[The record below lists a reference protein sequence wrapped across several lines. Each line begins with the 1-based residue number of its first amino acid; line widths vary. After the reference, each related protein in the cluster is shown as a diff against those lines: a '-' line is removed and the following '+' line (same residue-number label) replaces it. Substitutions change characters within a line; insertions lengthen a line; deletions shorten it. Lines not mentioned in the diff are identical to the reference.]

1 MEVLESGNN
10 RDAFTD
16 LGGAGDAFTYTETDD
31 PLSTVFLPSSRQPSS
46 PTLRS
51 LLDTYPPLSKHTQPV
66 YLDIPYYLFLF
77 TNPVQHA
84 LNTPTTTAPEPIN
97 LRTLVF
103 HRLCAPDNTILTGKI
118 NLPTS

>member
-1 MEVLESGNN
+1 MYLPRHGSAG
-10 RDAFTD
+10 AD

-97 LRTLVF
+97 IRTLRTTVI

-118 NLPTS
+118 NLPTT